1 MFNMIILIGASSAI
15 GKELLPHLLE
25 LGQVVGTTRKVENLD
40 EFLGHENFD
49 CIELDLTIPDSVDD
63 FCKKCTSFSGRITI
77 INLSS
82 ISIDKLF
89 LGYSEEEWQSV
100 FSVNLSGGMKILQA
114 IIPQMMKSGWGR
126 IINVSSVVAQSSVV
140 GAAAYSASK
149 AAVIAMTRTLA
160 HEYGRFGITA
170 NSLVLG
176 YFNTGLIHS
185 LDEKRRK
192 AVLDRIPTQK
202 FGPCEDIFYAIEY
215 VIRSNYLN
223 GSEITIDGGLM

>member
-1 MFNMIILIGASSAI
+1 MIILIGASSDI
-15 GKELLPHLLE
+15 GKQLLPMLLGIDKV
-25 LGQVVGTTRKVENLD
+25 LGTTRNKEKLF
-40 EFLGHENFD
+40 EFKEFDNFSSV
-49 CIELDLTIPDSVDD
+49 ELDLRDKNSINS
-63 FCKKCTSFSGRITI
+63 FCEKLKSFEDKITL

-89 LGYSEEEWQSV
+89 VVYSPEEWDAV
-100 FSVNLSGGMKILQA
+100 LNINLTGGIKILQTV
-114 IIPQMMKSGWGR
+114 IPVMMKTGWGR
-126 IINVSSVVAQSSVV
+126 IINISSVVAQSCVV

-149 AAVIAMTRTLA
+149 AAVTAMTRSLA

-185 LDEKRRK
+185 LDEARQK
-192 AVLDRIPTQK
+192 AILERIPSKQ
-202 FGPCEDIFYAIEY
+202 FGSCKDIYYAIEH
-215 VIRSNYLN
+215 IIKSDYLN

>member
-1 MFNMIILIGASSAI
+1 MIILIGASSDI
-15 GKELLPHLLE
+15 GKQLLPMLLKKDNV
-25 LGQVVGTTRKVENLD
+25 LGTTRNKEKLSVFFEYD
-40 EFLGHENFD
+40 NFT
-49 CIELDLTIPDSVDD
+49 CAELDLKNKESINSFCEKIKTIKGKV
-63 FCKKCTSFSGRITI
+63 TL

-89 LGYSEEEWQSV
+89 VGYSSEEWDAV
-100 FSVNLSGGMKILQA
+100 LNINLTGSINILQTT
-114 IIPQMMKSGWGR
+114 IPVMMKAGWGR
-126 IINVSSVVAQSSVV
+126 IINISSVVAQSCVV

-149 AAVIAMTRTLA
+149 AAVTAMTRSLA

-185 LDEKRRK
+185 LDKTRQKSILE
-192 AVLDRIPTQK
+192 RIPSKK
-202 FGPCEDIFYAIEY
+202 FGSCKDIYYAIEH
-215 VIRSNYLN
+215 IIKSDYLN